1 MEFVSRQVILSIAG
15 FMLLVGLVA
24 WFDNPSE
31 RSAAPTPQ
39 APAPVSQNDIATCVW
54 AQNVKE
60 SGFKLFW
67 FLADKSITGRSDNVD
82 HRDLL
87 IPSSVVTLSAL
98 SSYQDGAYGDVLP
111 VEARTAVNSLLEVC
125 RELGAL

>member
-1 MEFVSRQVILSIAG
+1 MTVAPRRIAS
-15 FMLLVGLVA
+15 LVVA
-24 WFDNPSE
+24 LAMF
-31 RSAAPTPQ
+31 AGC
-39 APAPVSQNDIATCVW
+39 APAPTSPRASQENIAARVSQNDIALCVW
-54 AQNVKE
+54 AQNVKA

-67 FLADKSITGRSDNVD
+67 FLADKSITGRPDNVD

-87 IPSSVVTLSAL
+87 IPYAIVLLSDWG
-98 SSYQDGAYGDVLP
+98 SYEPAYEDVLP